1 MTKYI
6 LATLF
11 AALFASTSFAQ
22 HSDIEFGFED
32 LANPVFEIE
41 LDEFTDEGIGVA
53 EGEFISLGA
62 NVTTD
67 NPGFITPL
75 EVEEDENGV
84 EVIVEQLVVNNGDQ
98 VFVRVLDASAS
109 DSPTA
114 RGVGFVNFYNPD
126 TDALENLD
134 SSFGTLTITGSDGA
148 TSVFAGNQLVS
159 GDADVFLAVGSD
171 GDDFSTPPP
180 SLDEEPEELT
190 VGRIHNHLAFDLSG
204 SLATTDSAV
213 GLLLQFT
220 TIPADGSDPVESDP
234 FFLIFNNGLAE
245 SADAP
250 VGSRFIDALAAFG
263 LDEEEEGVIVG
274 DVNQDGVVSFAD
286 IPAFIALLISRDFL
300 EEADI
305 NGDGEVS
312 FADIPEF
319 IEILIENAG

>member
-1 MTKYI
+1 MTKYFM
-6 LATLF
+6 AALF

-32 LANPVFEIE
+32 PANPVFEIE
-41 LDEFTDEGIGVA
+41 LDELTDEGIQVA
-53 EGEFISLGA
+53 EGEFTRA
-62 NVTTD
+62 APFATTD
-67 NPGFITPL
+67 NPGFLTPL

-84 EVIVEQLVVNNGDQ
+84 EVIVEQLVVNEGDQ

-109 DSPTA
+109 DSPTD

-126 TDALENLD
+126 TDALENRD

-159 GDADVFLAVGSD
+159 GDAELFLAVGSD
-171 GDDFSTPPP
+171 GDDLSTPPP
-180 SLDEEPEELT
+180 SLDEDREELG

-220 TIPADGSDPVESDP
+220 TIPADGSAPVESDP
-234 FFLIFNNGLAE
+234 FFLIFNNGLE
-245 SADAP
+245 ELP
-250 VGSRFIDALAAFG
+250 EPTGFIDALAAFG
-263 LDEEEEGVIVG
+263 LEEEEEEVIVG

-286 IPAFIALLISRDFL
+286 IPAFIALLISGDFL

>member
-1 MTKYI
+1 MTKYF
-6 LATLF
+6 LVALF

-32 LANPVFEIE
+32 PANPVFEIE
-41 LDEFTDEGIGVA
+41 LDELTDEGIQVA
-53 EGEFISLGA
+53 EGEFVALGA
-62 NVTTD
+62 NVTAD
-67 NPGFITPL
+67 NPGFITPF

-84 EVIVEQLVVNNGDQ
+84 EVIVEQLVVNEGDQ

-109 DSPTA
+109 DSPTD

-126 TDALENLD
+126 TDALENRD

-159 GDADVFLAVGSD
+159 GDAELFLAVGSD

-180 SLDEEPEELT
+180 SLNEDPQLLT
-190 VGRIHNHLAFDLSG
+190 VGRIHNHLSFDLSG
-204 SLATTDSAV
+204 DLANTDGAI

-220 TIPADGSDPVESDP
+220 TIPADGSAPVESDP
-234 FFLIFNNGLAE
+234 FFLIFNNGLE
-245 SADAP
+245 ELP
-250 VGSRFIDALAAFG
+250 EPTGFIDALAAFG
-263 LDEEEEGVIVG
+263 LEEEEEEVIVG

-286 IPAFIALLISRDFL
+286 IPAFIALLISGDFL

-312 FADIPEF
+312 FADIPAF
-319 IEILIENAG
+319 IEILIANAG

>member
-1 MTKYI
+1 M
-6 LATLF
+6 
-11 AALFASTSFAQ
+11 
-22 HSDIEFGFED
+22 
-32 LANPVFEIE
+32 
-41 LDEFTDEGIGVA
+41 
-53 EGEFISLGA
+53 
-62 NVTTD
+62 
-67 NPGFITPL
+67 
-75 EVEEDENGV
+75 

-109 DSPTA
+109 DSPTD

-159 GDADVFLAVGSD
+159 GDAELFLAVGSD

-180 SLDEEPEELT
+180 SLDEDPEQLE

-220 TIPADGSDPVESDP
+220 TIPADGSAPVESDP
-234 FFLIFNNGLAE
+234 FFLIFNNGLEELPATTGF
-245 SADAP
+245 
-250 VGSRFIDALAAFG
+250 VDALLAFG
-263 LDEEEEGVIVG
+263 LEEEEEEVIVG

-286 IPAFIALLISRDFL
+286 IPAFI
-300 EEADI
+300 
-305 NGDGEVS
+305 
-312 FADIPEF
+312 
-319 IEILIENAG
+319 EILIANAS